1 MKFMRY
7 LKAILIFLLIV
18 FNVSCFANNS
28 KSSNAKNS
36 VTKIQKTKEST
47 GNMFDELENRAP
59 YDFQKD
65 WNKNVEKFE
74 NRWKQASIEREK
86 EREKSNANWKK
97 SQDEWNSSDAFW
109 NKTPKK
115 LEEKPAK
122 EVDIYGSFFAV
133 LMFGVLCFVSNC
145 LGGDG
150 KGKVSS
156 SNPRRNHDNIIGS
169 ETNRWPHLR
178 ASYMHRKR

>member
-47 GNMFDELENRAP
+47 GNTFDELENRAP
-59 YDFQKD
+59 DDFQKD
-65 WNKNVEKFE
+65 WNKSVEEFE
-74 NRWKQASIEREK
+74 NRRKQDRIERDK
-86 EREKSNANWKK
+86 R
-97 SQDEWNSSDAFW
+97 DEEFENKWNELW
-109 NKTPKK
+109 NKTPKI
-115 LEEKPAK
+115 LEEKSVK
-122 EVDIYGSFFAV
+122 EVDNKQRDNWRDFFAV

-150 KGKVSS
+150 KGKIGSS
-156 SNPRRNHDNIIGS
+156 KTRRNPDNIIGS

>member
-47 GNMFDELENRAP
+47 GNMFDEFENRAP
-59 YDFQKD
+59 DDFQKD
-65 WNKNVEKFE
+65 WNKSVEEFLESRKRSEELRNKFSE
-74 NRWKQASIEREK
+74 GFEK
-86 EREKSNANWKK
+86 LDLAIKK
-97 SQDEWNSSDAFW
+97 SDSSE
-109 NKTPKK
+109 TPKK

-133 LMFGVLCFVSNC
+133 LMFGVLCFISNC

-150 KGKVSS
+150 KGRIGSSESRKSMNFVGSS
-156 SNPRRNHDNIIGS
+156 SDRWLYRR
-169 ETNRWPHLR
+169 R
-178 ASYMHRKR
+178 